1 MIQEQWAENGDV
13 RLHYLDSGEGS
24 DPALTPVVFVPGM
37 LGTAEDYR
45 TEIESLAPR
54 RAIALSLRGRGQ
66 SEPSDEGYR
75 FVDHIRDIEAVIDAS
90 GVEDFCLMGYS
101 IGVPYALGY
110 TILNSSRVAGMILGD
125 YPARYPTL
133 EPGWIKQMAGRAP
146 RPVLEALQRDSGELL
161 LWADLP
167 VINVPVLLLR
177 GDQPGSLLSADDVTE
192 YLVHLSQAMALV
204 FPGSS
209 HELWEPDRDRYLG
222 TIRAFL
228 EGLDA
233 QVREDES

>member
-1 MIQEQWAENGDV
+1 MPAHDYWASNQGV

-45 TEIESLAPR
+45 EEIEALAPR

-66 SEPSDEGYR
+66 SDAPAEGYR
-75 FVDHIRDIEAVIDAS
+75 FVDHVRDIEAVIEAAR
-90 GVEDFCLMGYS
+90 VEDFCLMGFS

-110 TILNSSRVAGMILGD
+110 AILNSSRIAGMIVGD
-125 YPARYPTL
+125 YPARYPTI
-133 EPGWIKQMAGRAP
+133 EPGWIRQMHDRAP
-146 RPVLEALQRDSGELL
+146 LPVLEALQRDSAELL

-167 VINVPVLLLR
+167 VIDVPVLLLR
-177 GDQPGSLLSADDVTE
+177 GDQAGSLLSAEDVTE

-204 FPGSS
+204 FPGSG
-209 HELWEPDRDRYLG
+209 HELREPDQDRYLG

-228 EGLDA
+228 EGLDS
-233 QVREDES
+233 QIRED